1 LSTTSTYSNGSSS
14 SDAMFSPM
22 EGEGE
27 GEGEADGEGE
37 YYDEGEEGEDEEDDD
52 EEDGEH
58 EHDEDDMASVDDG
71 ASSFAAQSEGEGV
84 LSPTPSEI
92 AQQED
97 EARLHEQAA
106 AAAAQSLSD
115 GPTSAV
121 LDGVSD
127 AVDGSASSVELLASP
142 HGLVLAPVDEA
153 GEGVATANAS
163 AVTSPSTAAA
173 TAAAVAQQQRGNG
186 YRLRAASTASVSTSD
201 SSSSVNSK
209 ASSFAKKR
217 AKLSRARPGTMPAAL
232 SSHERARVAAAHG
245 QYPHEH
251 HHAASASGLTGSGSG
266 SGGNSRRRSRGS
278 RSSRG
283 GSQSHP
289 PPPPQEVSLC
299 KEDLVE
305 LEIIGRGQNGL
316 VRKAVHL
323 PTLTR
328 VALKSMDIYE
338 KSTRHQLLHELH
350 AYSGLNSPYLVS
362 FLGAYHDSGRIFLAS
377 EYMDCGSLSHF
388 VHRTPQRRITD
399 ERLLRPI
406 AAQCLAGLAYLHA
419 HHRVHRDIKPDNILL
434 SSSRQVKLADFG
446 LMKRVSPSH
455 PFCDEFLGTLA
466 YLAPERLQSREYSFP
481 ADVWSLGV
489 SLILACTG
497 ELPVVGADFWEFVS
511 AMEKRPPSLRSTL
524 NAIET
529 GEYERHRNKQR
540 ANNQEGGS
548 KKSDNVA
555 ASLGENFHS
564 EIPASSEQSSGGDH
578 DVDGC
583 KNGEVI
589 VEAPLEF
596 SESFHDFLACMLQ
609 MDPAERWS
617 ASALL
622 EHPWLTE
629 VAASE
634 TEVVPAPQSESVS
647 ESEDS
652 EADFA
657 WAWQHEHVASAN
669 ARDLDII
676 LNLLATRQ
684 ISKLA
689 DAESR
694 RIRRQGSGRHHDGS
708 MVEDE
713 EDYKPVPAHAR
724 TPGHAV
730 APAFPYPAAAISAM
744 PAPAP
749 APVPPPTLEVFSPPP
764 PPSTLDGHSVPAH
777 GLASTLSTASSS
789 SLGSEGVFSPE
800 QNAQHHLGFAM
811 LSAASHS
818 PASMASQSSVSSNG
832 SSLFSPSTCGAM
844 SVSHASSMSSTGF
857 GYSPYPPTPFSAS
870 SVFGSPPPM
879 NNTMFASPSPDPPV
893 GGTSGGMMAASSLGA
908 EIGAFVLPA
917 APTMTL
923 SSGSEHQQQREQH
936 QSVYDHSL
944 TLPAAPSMMMLPAAP
959 DGLSSSSAAATAA
972 AASSLETL
980 APPHSALAQR
990 RMSVPSTGVVAA
1002 PDQLT
1007 LTPLRSSTGTSSG
1020 GGVSVAAVSAAAAA
1034 PSDANGR
1041 DYPGGAIV
1049 PTTVEIV
1056 AVVSQLDESR
1066 LAVLAQQYGRPA
1078 EEIQARFAAVQL
1090 ALFDQI
1096 EAQACA
1102 TLGPPNLFDE
1112 QSQQQQ
1118 SQEFVAIKEAELQ
1131 LELLPSSEPVLSA
1144 VDEVPLDAA
1153 AHAKMDALAVPAVAS
1168 AGAEVMLTSP
1178 TAF

>member
-1 LSTTSTYSNGSSS
+1 
-14 SDAMFSPM
+14 
-22 EGEGE
+22 
-27 GEGEADGEGE
+27 
-37 YYDEGEEGEDEEDDD
+37 
-52 EEDGEH
+52 
-58 EHDEDDMASVDDG
+58 
-71 ASSFAAQSEGEGV
+71 
-84 LSPTPSEI
+84 
-92 AQQED
+92 
-97 EARLHEQAA
+97 
-106 AAAAQSLSD
+106 
-115 GPTSAV
+115 
-121 LDGVSD
+121 
-127 AVDGSASSVELLASP
+127 
-142 HGLVLAPVDEA
+142 
-153 GEGVATANAS
+153 
-163 AVTSPSTAAA
+163 
-173 TAAAVAQQQRGNG
+173 
-186 YRLRAASTASVSTSD
+186 
-201 SSSSVNSK
+201 
-209 ASSFAKKR
+209 
-217 AKLSRARPGTMPAAL
+217 
-232 SSHERARVAAAHG
+232 
-245 QYPHEH
+245 
-251 HHAASASGLTGSGSG
+251 
-266 SGGNSRRRSRGS
+266 
-278 RSSRG
+278 
-283 GSQSHP
+283 
-289 PPPPQEVSLC
+289 VSLC

-524 NAIET
+524 QAIET

-578 DVDGC
+578 DGDGC
-583 KNGEVI
+583 KNGDVI
-589 VEAPLEF
+589 VEPPLEF

-609 MDPAERWS
+609 MDPVDRWS

-629 VAASE
+629 VVAASE
-634 TEVVPAPQSESVS
+634 TEVVPAPQPESSE
-647 ESEDS
+647 

-708 MVEDE
+708 MVMEDE

-730 APAFPYPAAAISAM
+730 APAFPYPAAAISAV

-764 PPSTLDGHSVPAH
+764 PPSMLDGHSIPAH

-800 QNAQHHLGFAM
+800 QNHHLGFAM

-879 NNTMFASPSPDPPV
+879 NNTMFTSPSPDPPI
-893 GGTSGGMMAASSLGA
+893 GGDTGIGGMMMSGSLGA
-908 EIGAFVLPA
+908 EMGAFVLPA

-923 SSGSEHQQQREQH
+923 SSGSEHQQQREHH

-980 APPHSALAQR
+980 APPHPALAQR

-1007 LTPLRSSTGTSSG
+1007 MTPLRSSTGTNSG

-1041 DYPGGAIV
+1041 DGHGGAVV

-1102 TLGPPNLFDE
+1102 TLGPPTLFDE
-1112 QSQQQQ
+1112 QSQQQ
-1118 SQEFVAIKEAELQ
+1118 SQQQELVAIKEAELQ
-1131 LELLPSSEPVLSA
+1131 LEQVLPA
-1144 VDEVPLDAA
+1144 VDEVPLVAA
-1153 AHAKMDALAVPAVAS
+1153 AHAKMDALAVPAVAA
-1168 AGAEVMLTSP
+1168 AGADVMLTSP